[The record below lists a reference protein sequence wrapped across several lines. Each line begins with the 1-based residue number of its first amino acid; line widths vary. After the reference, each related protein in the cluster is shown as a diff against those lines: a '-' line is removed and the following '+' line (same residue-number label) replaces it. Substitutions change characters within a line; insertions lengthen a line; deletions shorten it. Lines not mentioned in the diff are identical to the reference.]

1 MVKKMDQMIAKQH
14 DDIADVDENPSHEE
28 APKHIDRDLV
38 HDNNVKTLFSLVLRL
53 TFAML

>member
-38 HDNNVKTLFSLVLRL
+38 HDNNVKTLFSLVLQL